1 MTRVQPAIRPGSNAM
16 LQLTVSMP
24 AYNAA
29 KYIGQ
34 AMESVLRQEGA
45 DLELIVVDDASTDD
59 TAEVVASCQDA
70 RVRLLRNGQRM
81 GIGYC
86 HNVVMRESR
95 APLIAHV
102 DADDFLMPGA
112 LRAMVEALERD
123 PTVGQAHCYFFDVDE
138 QGKTTREAFYQ
149 RWVEFRRKR
158 PAELDYKAKLLEGVN
173 VINHLRTYRKKALE
187 EVGGFNDKIR
197 FGVDY
202 DMGLRLIDRYAIK
215 IVPRFLY
222 CRRIHGTS
230 TTESLRFKTL
240 RFWAQ
245 LYRIRRALVR
255 RNQVRF
261 LKHAHFGLLRLI
273 CALMA
278 DALDRMRRRRRE
290 ISERAGVFLKW
301 RLAAP
306 LSATLYR
313 SAVNR
318 LSWWPLD
325 WFGARPGR
333 RSAGEKRTAYYLW
346 SFPILSET
354 FIQREVMELIRFG
367 VPVTVLAHE
376 AQGEKYFEEDARRL
390 METTLYMKPV
400 EEEKVPQYVRRFLL
414 RRPLTV
420 MNLFLH
426 VLFCRYDARKSFGRD
441 MEVFRRAVC
450 LANKLEEIRAGR
462 VHAPW
467 ASLDAFVAQLAA
479 KLLNIPYTVQA
490 RAYDVHRNSS
500 VVGFP
505 AKLANAEFVIT
516 NSEFNR
522 EIIRARMHG
531 RSNGKVRRIYNGIDL
546 NRFQPA
552 NGRKPGGSVRIL
564 SVAELV
570 EAKGLEYLMAAC
582 RILRDRGHGITCE
595 IVGSRVSYNM
605 NYYLKLQRLQR
616 ELKLEKEVS
625 FLGAQRFD
633 RVLEKYREADIFVLP
648 SVIAADGSGDVTP
661 NVVIEAMAMKLPVV
675 STRSRGIPELVEDGV
690 TGILVPP
697 RDEEALAGAILH
709 LAQDDALRA
718 EFGSNGRKRAEER
731 FDIHKN
737 IREFVELFR
746 GNA

>member
-1 MTRVQPAIRPGSNAM
+1 MP
-16 LQLTVSMP
+16 QLTVSMP
-24 AYNAA
+24 AYNAG
-29 KYIGQ
+29 KYIRQ
-34 AMESVLRQEGA
+34 ALESVLCQEGV

-59 TAEVVASCQDA
+59 TTELVTSCPDG
-70 RVRLLRNGQRM
+70 RVRLLRNSRRM

-86 HNVVMRESR
+86 HNVVLRESR
-95 APLIAHV
+95 GPFIAHV

-112 LRAMVEALERD
+112 LRAMVEALKRD
-123 PTVGQAHCYFFDVDE
+123 PAVGQAHCYFFDVDA

-149 RWVEFRRKR
+149 RWAAFRRKR
-158 PAELDYKAKLLEGVN
+158 PAELDYKAKLLQGVN
-173 VINHLRTYRKKALE
+173 VINHLRTYRKTALD
-187 EVGGFNDKIR
+187 EVGKFNDKIH

-202 DMGLRLIDRYAIK
+202 DMGLRLIDRHPIK
-215 IVPRFLY
+215 VVPEFLY
-222 CRRIHGTS
+222 CRRIHGGS
-230 TTESLRFKTL
+230 TTEALRFKTL

-245 LYRIRRALVR
+245 LYRIRRELVR
-255 RNQVRF
+255 GKQVRF
-261 LKHAHFGLLRLI
+261 LKNAHFGLLRLI
-273 CALMA
+273 GGLMA
-278 DALDRMRRRRRE
+278 DALDRMNRRRRE

-306 LSATLYR
+306 VSAALYR
-313 SAVNR
+313 SVVNY

-333 RSAGEKRTAYYLW
+333 RSAGERRIAYYLW

-354 FIQREVMELIRFG
+354 FIQREVMELMRAGISI
-367 VPVTVLAHE
+367 VVLAHE
-376 AQGEKYFEEDARRL
+376 AQGEKFFAEDARRL
-390 METTLYMKPV
+390 MEKTVYMKPV
-400 EEEKVPQYVRRFLL
+400 ELEKVPQYVGRFFR
-414 RRPLTV
+414 RRPLSV
-420 MNLFLH
+420 INLFLH
-426 VLFCRYDARKSFGRD
+426 VLFCRYDTRKSFGRD

-450 LANKLEEIRAGR
+450 LAYKLEEIRADH

-467 ASLDAFVAQLAA
+467 ASMDAFVAQLAA
-479 KLLNIPYTVQA
+479 RLLNIPYTVQA

-516 NSEFNR
+516 NSRFNE

-531 RSNGKVRRIYNGIDL
+531 RANGKVRRIYNGIDL

-552 NGRKPGGSVRIL
+552 NGRKPGDAVRIL
-564 SVAELV
+564 SVADLV
-570 EAKGLEYLMAAC
+570 EPKGLEYLLGAC
-582 RILRDRGHGITCE
+582 KILRDAGHRITCE
-595 IVGSRVSYNM
+595 IIGSRVSYNM
-605 NYYLKLQRLQR
+605 NYYLRLLRLQR
-616 ELKLEKEVS
+616 ELQLEDAVR

-633 RVLEKYREADIFVLP
+633 RVLEKYRAADIFVLP

-697 RDEEALAGAILH
+697 RDQEALAGAILH
-709 LAQDDALRA
+709 LAQDNALRA
-718 EFGSNGRKRAEER
+718 ELGNNGRKRVEER

-737 IREFVELFR
+737 IREFVELFN